1 MISRLLIG
9 LLILAAIIFLINWFV
24 KTPPKQ
30 VVRVVR
36 RAGVGIAIGVLVL
49 LAATGRLNWL
59 YALIGALVP
68 IAYRLLGLL
77 GLVPL
82 IQRLLHLKR
91 QAENARGPTAGTSS
105 AVETSWLRMTLDHD
119 TGVMS
124 GEVLAGRFK
133 GERLHELTLA
143 QLAML
148 LEECRGPDPQAAAV
162 LEAYLERVHGAD
174 WREQAGGQ
182 APGARTDGR
191 MSREEAY
198 EVLGLAPGAETQAIV
213 DAHRRLMQKL
223 HPDRG
228 GSTYLAAKLN
238 QAKDVLL
245 GG

>member
-1 MISRLLIG
+1 MTRLLIG
-9 LLILAAIIFLINWFV
+9 LLILAAIVFLLNWFV

-30 VVRVVR
+30 AARVLG
-36 RAGVGIAIGVLVL
+36 RAGLGIAIGLLVF

-68 IAYRLLGLL
+68 LAYRAMGLL

-82 IQRLLHLKR
+82 IQRLLHLK
-91 QAENARGPTAGTSS
+91 QTAQNARGAAPGASS
-105 AVETSWLRMTLDHD
+105 AVQTRFLRMTLEHD

-124 GEVLAGRFK
+124 GEVLEGQFK
-133 GERLHELTLA
+133 GARLHELTLE
-143 QLAML
+143 QLVALLAECRASDESSAAL
-148 LEECRGPDPQAAAV
+148 LES
-162 LEAYLERVHGAD
+162 YLERLHGAD
-174 WREQAGGQ
+174 WRERASASAGR
-182 APGARTDGR
+182 ARVDGR

-198 EVLGLAPGAETQAIV
+198 EVLGLEVGADKQAIT

-245 GG
+245 GH